1 LHLLQNKPT
10 AQNRTKPAMPTLSSQ
25 DFLFQRIKEMLPTHE
40 SMVDTVSEIL
50 HVSSDSA
57 YRRIRGETP
66 LVLEEARQLCHH
78 FHLSLDQLLDLK
90 TGAVLFQNIRIN
102 NHQYSYEKYI
112 SGLLGLVK
120 HVGSFFQKE
129 IIYLTK
135 DVPIIHNFY
144 YSPLIAFRY
153 FFWMKTILQHPDFAN
168 RGFTLDCIAP
178 EMEALSRELARAY
191 TLIPSVEIWNTEC
204 INSTISQ
211 VEFCK
216 DSGHFSSD
224 GDIKLIYDA
233 LEETV
238 LHLRAQVENGV
249 KFMPGEPPAS
259 TKSNFRFFYNRV
271 VLGDNTILIT
281 TDRAQSVY
289 LNYDVLNYMTTSDGD
304 FCKQCHDDMRNLM
317 RKATLI
323 SQTGEKQ
330 RNKFFSILLA
340 KIEDR
345 KRNL

>member
-1 LHLLQNKPT
+1 MCNVQPI
-10 AQNRTKPAMPTLSSQ
+10 SQ
-25 DFLFQRIKEMLPTHE
+25 PD
-40 SMVDTVSEIL
+40 
-50 HVSSDSA
+50 
-57 YRRIRGETP
+57 
-66 LVLEEARQLCHH
+66 EEAMQIRFSYIAL
-78 FHLSLDQLLDLK
+78 FLLVALSLVSLDQLLDLK
-90 TGAVLFQNIRIN
+90 AGSVLFQNIRIN
-102 NHQYSYEKYI
+102 NQQYSYEKYI

-153 FFWMKTILQHPDFAN
+153 FFWMKTILQHPDFVN

-178 EMEALSRELARAY
+178 EMEALSRDLARAY
-191 TLIPSVEIWNTEC
+191 TQIPSVEIWNTEC

-211 VEFCK
+211 IEFCK

-249 KFMPGEPPAS
+249 KFMPGETPAS

-271 VLGDNTILIT
+271 VLGDNTIFIT
-281 TDRAQSVY
+281 TDRVQSVY
-289 LNYDVLNYMTTSDGD
+289 LNYDVLNYMTTNDGD
-304 FCKQCHDDMRNLM
+304 FCKQCHDDMHNLM
-317 RKATLI
+317 RKSTLI

-345 KRNL
+345 KRNI